1 MNQLN
6 QIEVM
11 ERKLM
16 RDQQIKAFQ
25 AQGRDSNSMNLG
37 LQEYDWNLK
46 NKGFCNTRLQNYE
59 RSEYSTIII
68 GKTIIFGCFWAPKF
82 KFKNQCSL
90 NMNWDFLSISKWI
103 DFSFTIIWENK
114 RGKKWKK
121 SGIERESRRGA
132 NHDDHQAFAF
142 DEEGQRWWSLLR
154 PLRCK
159 KLLSQAFLFTTRASS
174 RQEAFCCLCCCS
186 EV

>member
-16 RDQQIKAFQ
+16 RDQQIEAFQ
-25 AQGRDSNSMNLG
+25 AQGKDSNSMNLGLQG

-46 NKGFCNTRLQNYE
+46 NKGFCKTRLQNYE
-59 RSEYSTIII
+59 PSEYSTIII
-68 GKTIIFGCFWAPKF
+68 GKTIILGCFGAPKF

-142 DEEGQRWWSLLR
+142 DEGQRR
-154 PLRCK
+154 RRGGGGAQPV
-159 KLLSQAFLFTTRASS
+159 
-174 RQEAFCCLCCCS
+174 